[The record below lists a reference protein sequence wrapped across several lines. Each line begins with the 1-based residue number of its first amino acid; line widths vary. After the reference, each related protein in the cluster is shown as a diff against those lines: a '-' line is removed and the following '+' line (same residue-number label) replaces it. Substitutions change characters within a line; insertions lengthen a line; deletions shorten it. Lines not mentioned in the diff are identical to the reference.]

1 MKINYQCLPCLV
13 NQVVKVSMMIG
24 VEDKEKLY
32 HKVFK
37 YLSSLDFKQTNPEI
51 IGEVFKLIKEQTNN
65 EDPYYNIRKYFN
77 IMFLNQEI
85 EFEKSINESK
95 DEFVS
100 AIKYAV
106 IANIVDFSP
115 IKNKRPENIFQ
126 HFNELKQQPLTI
138 DHHLQ
143 LLKDINKSKK
153 LLYLGDNCGEICLD
167 KILIKKIKKINPE
180 LNIYFATRGAPVVN
194 DSIEEDAYLVGIN
207 KYATIINNGD
217 YSLGTVLNKTSLEFN
232 QIYQQADII
241 ISKGQANFESLNEEN
256 KNIYF
261 LLITK
266 CDVIA
271 NYLNTD
277 INKLICMKINS
288 LQQID

>member
-65 EDPYYNIRKYFN
+65 EDPYYDIRKYFN
-77 IMFLNQEI
+77 IMFLSQET
-85 EFEKSINESK
+85 EFEKSISESK

-106 IANIVDFSP
+106 IANIIDFSP
-115 IKNKRPENIFQ
+115 IKNKRPENILQ

-143 LLKDINKSKK
+143 LLNDINKSKK

-217 YSLGTVLNKTSLEFN
+217 YSLGTILNKTSLEFN

-288 LQQID
+288 SQQQN

>member
-288 LQQID
+288 LQQIG

>member
-32 HKVFK
+32 HKIFK

>member
-32 HKVFK
+32 NKVFK

-106 IANIVDFSP
+106 IANIIDFSP

-126 HFNELKQQPLTI
+126 HFNELKHQPLTI

>member
-138 DHHLQ
+138 YHNLQ

>member
-100 AIKYAV
+100 AIKYAL